1 MHFGGLAAVQMAKS
15 EFMTAHEALAANGKS
30 FNWARRFLGKR
41 MGGDAATL
49 YRFCRVLDD
58 MADGDIP
65 DGSRRLLTIRN
76 GLADKRH
83 ATDSLL
89 ADFQPFILQQNL
101 PVPVIIAL
109 IDGLLQD
116 QRPVRIT
123 NERALRRYAYRV
135 AGTVGLLMCHVLDC
149 DDDAARAHAID
160 LGIAM
165 QLTNIAR
172 DVLEDA
178 EMGRRYLP
186 ASWVGDVKPA
196 QIAAASNATDGEVAR
211 VVSLAVRQLLLLAD
225 DFYQSGTAGLS
236 YLPLRAHIAI
246 AVAARIYRQIGMQI
260 AATGYGWHQGR
271 QVTSRFTKI
280 ICSLQACGSIYRRF
294 RRRAPHR
301 THLHNGLEGLPY
313 VR

>member
-1 MHFGGLAAVQMAKS
+1 MQVAKS
-15 EFMTAHEALAANGKS
+15 ELMTPHQALAANGKS
-30 FNWARRFLGKR
+30 FNWARRFLGRR

-58 MADGDIP
+58 MADGDIV
-65 DGSRRLLTIRN
+65 DGPRRLLTIRYDLS
-76 GLADKRH
+76 GGHR
-83 ATDSLL
+83 ATDPLL
-89 ADFQPFILQQNL
+89 ADFMPFIQQQNL
-101 PVPVIIAL
+101 PVPVIVAL

-116 QRPVRIT
+116 QKPVRIAD
-123 NERALRRYAYRV
+123 ERALRRYAYRV

-186 ASWVGDVKPA
+186 ASWVGDVTPA
-196 QIAAASNATDGEVAR
+196 QIVAASHAPEGDVAQS
-211 VVSLAVRQLLLLAD
+211 VTMAVRQLLGMAD
-225 DFYQSGTAGLS
+225 DYYQSGTAGLKF
-236 YLPLRAHIAI
+236 LPIRAYMAI
-246 AVAARIYRQIGMQI
+246 AVAARVYRQIGLQI
-260 AATGYGWHQGR
+260 AVRGYGWHHGR
-271 QVTSRFTKI
+271 QVTSRGTKI
-280 ICSLQACGSIYRRF
+280 ICSLQAFGSVWRRVWP
-294 RRRAPHR
+294 RTPHR
-301 THLHNGLEGLPY
+301 AALHDGLEGLPY

>member
-1 MHFGGLAAVQMAKS
+1 MQVAKS
-15 EFMTAHEALAANGKS
+15 ELMTPHQALAANGKS
-30 FNWARRFLGKR
+30 FNWARRFLGRR

-58 MADGDIP
+58 MADGDIV
-65 DGSRRLLTIRN
+65 DGPRRLLKIRDDLS
-76 GLADKRH
+76 GGRR
-83 ATDSLL
+83 ATDPLL
-89 ADFQPFILQQNL
+89 ADFMPFIQQQNL
-101 PVPVIIAL
+101 PVPIIIAL

-116 QRPVRIT
+116 QKPVRIAD
-123 NERALRRYAYRV
+123 ERALRRYAYRV

-186 ASWVGDVKPA
+186 ASWVGDVTPA
-196 QIAAASNATDGEVAR
+196 QIAAASLAPDGDVAQ
-211 VVSLAVRQLLLLAD
+211 SLRMAVRQLLGIAD
-225 DFYQSGTAGLS
+225 DYYQSGAAGLTF
-236 YLPLRAHIAI
+236 LPIRAHMAI
-246 AVAARIYRQIGMQI
+246 AVAARVYRQIGVQI
-260 AATGYGWHQGR
+260 AASGYGWHHGR
-271 QVTSRFTKI
+271 QVTSQYAKI
-280 ICSLQACGSIYRRF
+280 ICSLQACGSVCRRVWP
-294 RRRAPHR
+294 RKPHR
-301 THLHNGLEGLPY
+301 AALHDGLEGLPY

>member
-1 MHFGGLAAVQMAKS
+1 MHFGGLVVVQMVTS

-30 FNWARRFLGKR
+30 FNWARRFLGRR

-49 YRFCRVLDD
+49 YWFCRVLDD
-58 MADGDIP
+58 MADGDVP
-65 DGSRRLLTIRN
+65 DGPRRLLTIRN
-76 GLADKRH
+76 DLSGGRP
-83 ATDSLL
+83 ATDELL

-116 QRPVRIT
+116 QRPVRIS

-135 AGTVGLLMCHVLDC
+135 AGTVGLLMCHILDC
-149 DDDAARAHAID
+149 DNDAARAHAID

-186 ASWVGDVKPA
+186 ASWAGDVKPA
-196 QIAAASNATDGEVAR
+196 HITAASNAPDGEVAR
-211 VVSLAVRQLLLLAD
+211 AVRLAVRQLLLLAD

-246 AVAARIYRQIGMQI
+246 AVAARVYRQIGIQI
-260 AATGYGWHQGR
+260 AAAGYGWHQGR
-271 QVTSRFTKI
+271 QVTSRITKI
-280 ICSLQACGSIYRRF
+280 ICSLQACGSIWRRF
-294 RRRAPHR
+294 WPRTPHR
-301 THLHNGLEGLPY
+301 KHLHDGLEGLPY

>member
-1 MHFGGLAAVQMAKS
+1 MQLAKS
-15 EFMTAHEALAANGKS
+15 EFMTPRQALAANGKS
-30 FNWARRFLGKR
+30 FDWARRFLGKR

-58 MADGDIP
+58 MADGDIS
-65 DGSRRLLTIRN
+65 DGPRRLLTIRDD
-76 GLADKRH
+76 LAGCRRASDP
-83 ATDSLL
+83 LL
-89 ADFQPFILQQNL
+89 ADFQPFIQQRNM

-116 QRPVRIT
+116 QKLVRIAD
-123 NERALRRYAYRV
+123 ERALRRYAYRV

-149 DDDAARAHAID
+149 DNDVARAHAID

-186 ASWVGDVKPA
+186 ASWTGDVTPA
-196 QIAAASNATDGEVAR
+196 HITAASHAPDSEVAR
-211 VVSLAVRQLLLLAD
+211 SIRTAQRQLLLLAD
-225 DFYQSGTAGLS
+225 EYYQSGAIGLS
-236 YLPLRAHIAI
+236 YLPWRAHIAI
-246 AVAARIYRQIGMQI
+246 AVAATVYRRIGVQI

-271 QVTSRFTKI
+271 QVTSQVTKI
-280 ICSLQACGSIYRRF
+280 TCSLQACGSIWRRF
-294 RRRAPHR
+294 WPR
-301 THLHNGLEGLPY
+301 TLHSKHLHDGLEGLPY

>member
-1 MHFGGLAAVQMAKS
+1 MQVAKS
-15 EFMTAHEALAANGKS
+15 ELMTPHQALAANGKS
-30 FNWARRFLGKR
+30 FDWARRFLGWR

-58 MADGDIP
+58 MADGDIV
-65 DGSRRLLTIRN
+65 DGPRRLLTIRDN
-76 GLADKRH
+76 LSGGRR
-83 ATDSLL
+83 ATDPLL
-89 ADFQPFILQQNL
+89 ADFVPFIQQQNL
-101 PVPVIIAL
+101 PVPVIVAL

-116 QRPVRIT
+116 QKPVRIAD
-123 NERALRRYAYRV
+123 ERALRRYAYRV

-186 ASWVGDVKPA
+186 ASWVGDVTPA
-196 QIAAASNATDGEVAR
+196 QIAAASLAPDGDVAQSVR
-211 VVSLAVRQLLLLAD
+211 MAVHQLLGIAD
-225 DFYQSGTAGLS
+225 DYYQSGAAGLTF
-236 YLPLRAHIAI
+236 LPIRAHMAI
-246 AVAARIYRQIGMQI
+246 AVAARVYRQIGVQI
-260 AATGYGWHQGR
+260 AANGYDWHYGR
-271 QVTSRFTKI
+271 QVTSRCTKI
-280 ICSLQACGSIYRRF
+280 ICSLQACGSAWRRVWP
-294 RRRAPHR
+294 RTPHR
-301 THLHNGLEGLPY
+301 AALHDGLEGLPY

>member
-1 MHFGGLAAVQMAKS
+1 MGFGGLAVVQMAKS
-15 EFMTAHEALAANGKS
+15 EFMTPHQALAANGKS
-30 FNWARRFLGKR
+30 FDWARRFLGKR

-65 DGSRRLLTIRN
+65 DGPRRLLTIRDD
-76 GLADKRH
+76 LAGGRY
-83 ATDSLL
+83 ATDTLL
-89 ADFQPFILQQNL
+89 ADFQPFIRQKNL
-101 PVPVIIAL
+101 PVPVIITL

-116 QRPVRIT
+116 QKPVRIT
-123 NERALRRYAYRV
+123 DERALRRYAYRV

-149 DDDAARAHAID
+149 DDDVARAHAID

-172 DVLEDA
+172 DILEDA

-186 ASWVGDVKPA
+186 ASWAGDVKPA
-196 QIAAASNATDGEVAR
+196 HIIAASNAADGEVAR
-211 VVSLAVRQLLLLAD
+211 SISAAARQLLLLAD
-225 DFYQSGTAGLS
+225 DYYQSGTAGLS

-246 AVAARIYRQIGMQI
+246 AVAARVYRQIGVQI

-271 QVTSRFTKI
+271 QVTSRITKI
-280 ICSLQACGSIYRRF
+280 TCSLQACGSIWRRSWPHT
-294 RRRAPHR
+294 PHR
-301 THLHNGLEGLPY
+301 KHLHDGLEGLPY

>member
-1 MHFGGLAAVQMAKS
+1 MM
-15 EFMTAHEALAANGKS
+15 M
-30 FNWARRFLGKR
+30 
-41 MGGDAATL
+41 
-49 YRFCRVLDD
+49 
-58 MADGDIP
+58 
-65 DGSRRLLTIRN
+65 
-76 GLADKRH
+76 
-83 ATDSLL
+83 
-89 ADFQPFILQQNL
+89 
-101 PVPVIIAL
+101 
-109 IDGLLQD
+109 
-116 QRPVRIT
+116 
-123 NERALRRYAYRV
+123 
-135 AGTVGLLMCHVLDC
+135 
-149 DDDAARAHAID
+149 ARAHAID

-196 QIAAASNATDGEVAR
+196 QITAASNAPDGEVAKA
-211 VVSLAVRQLLLLAD
+211 VSLAVRQLLLLAD

-271 QVTSRFTKI
+271 QVTSRVTKI
-280 ICSLQACGSIYRRF
+280 ICSLQACGSICRRF
-294 RRRAPHR
+294 WRRAPHR
-301 THLHNGLEGLPY
+301 RHLHNGLEGLPY